1 MRRNK
6 VVVIIWLVVNLFL
19 ILKYLWDSISIKC
32 ETCLPGIECPP
43 CQTKFMEYFWWYL
56 LVWNIGMLLVKLIT
70 RKRN

>member
-32 ETCLPGIECPP
+32 EPCLPGIECPP